1 MTMQVTLTN
10 VSLEGLELAVY
21 QLLNNINLDSL
32 EHLDALDKVKAVA
45 NLLIATGNAMDKL
58 IMVHEDNFEG

>member
-1 MTMQVTLTN
+1 MMQVTLSS

-21 QLLNNINLDSL
+21 QLLNNINTESL
-32 EHLDALDKVKAVA
+32 EHLDTLDKVKAVA

-58 IMVHEDNFEG
+58 IMLHEDNFEG

>member
-1 MTMQVTLTN
+1 MMQVTLSS

-32 EHLDALDKVKAVA
+32 EHLDPLDKVKAVA

-58 IMVHEDNFEG
+58 IMLHEDNFEG